1 MMSHKEDDTMSED
14 CREQL
19 RRRQKLMLENY
30 KVSRGLAKACKQE
43 IKENNCKK
51 TSNTDIKTVRLAQIL
66 LCLEGKKCHL
76 QYVFT
81 IIFINFLQT
90 FRGSKKRGRSNW
102 RKLFGRNEGS

>member
-76 QYVFT
+76 QYVCNKVCQYHRVCRHAST
-81 IIFINFLQT
+81 YVGIIF
-90 FRGSKKRGRSNW
+90 
-102 RKLFGRNEGS
+102 